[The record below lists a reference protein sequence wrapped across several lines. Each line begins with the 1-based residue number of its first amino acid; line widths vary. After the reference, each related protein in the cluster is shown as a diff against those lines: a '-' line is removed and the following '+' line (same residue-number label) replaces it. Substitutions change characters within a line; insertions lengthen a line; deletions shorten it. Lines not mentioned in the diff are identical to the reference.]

1 MFAKRFR
8 FHSLFRFHRLY
19 SSASTQFNVR
29 VNCAPG
35 LEPMLERE
43 LQRLE
48 ILPATLATASNTRK
62 SVVTPSKDGMGNLS
76 IDHATGGVEFRA
88 TQSQLFETVLQTRI
102 ADSIRLFLVLFFC
115 STRILFN

>member
-8 FHSLFRFHRLY
+8 FHSLYRFHRSY

-48 ILPATLATASNTRK
+48 ILPIATASNTRK
-62 SVVTPSKDGMGNLS
+62 SVVTPLKDGMGNLS